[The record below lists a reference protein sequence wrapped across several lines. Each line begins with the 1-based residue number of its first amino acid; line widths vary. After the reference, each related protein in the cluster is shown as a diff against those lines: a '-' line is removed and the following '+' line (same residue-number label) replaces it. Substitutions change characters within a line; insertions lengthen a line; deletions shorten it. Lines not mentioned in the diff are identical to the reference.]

1 MKGRAESCCPTKLH
15 HKKLGTR
22 LGCVLTGMIWCA
34 PWCPL
39 LITPWGA
46 PLCPLLTTPWGSS
59 RMASQGGD
67 RNLTARPQEG
77 SEPSTVTGINE
88 SIVLPHGI
96 LRDTNTLS
104 THVSVT
110 HTTNRG
116 RRWPPNVSTPNAAAE
131 SASLRVGSSPRRAES
146 PRAAVG
152 STPRSDRPRRGRVQS
167 RAWGQRRARAG
178 SSPPSS

>member
-67 RNLTARPQEG
+67 RNLTARPQWG
-77 SEPSTVTGINE
+77 TEPSTVTGINE

-110 HTTNRG
+110 TPPTVGVGGLQTSARQTRRRSRPRYAWG
-116 RRWPPNVSTPNAAAE
+116 RPPGGRSRLGPRW
-131 SASLRVGSSPRRAES
+131 GQRRAQIVL
-146 PRAAVG
+146 AVAG
-152 STPRSDRPRRGRVQS
+152 VNP